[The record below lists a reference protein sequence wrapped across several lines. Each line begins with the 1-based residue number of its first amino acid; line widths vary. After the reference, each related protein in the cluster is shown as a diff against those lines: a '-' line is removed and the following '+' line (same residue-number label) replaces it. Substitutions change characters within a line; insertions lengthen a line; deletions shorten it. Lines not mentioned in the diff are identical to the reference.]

1 MKKVTWI
8 VMKDGNEISRHSRK
22 AIAEAAAHYIGGY
35 VAKYTKE

>member
-8 VMKDGNEISRHSRK
+8 VMKDGNEISRHNRK
-22 AIAEAAAHYIGGY
+22 AIAEAVAHEVGGF